1 MKFKQFS
8 KAIKKQ
14 FDKMTQQG
22 KLYKTNTSKDE
33 IWDTYLKSF
42 SEGTNPIYRERTVH
56 DCNCCK
62 NFIRDVGNAVIIN
75 DDYSLTSIW
84 DIKINDETYQAVA
97 DIMSQYV
104 KSKEI
109 ARIYTHFQK
118 KVGLEKNIQLLDD
131 NSTITWNH
139 FHCEIPNEYVTQ
151 NGGEAI
157 GKADAIVK
165 VFKRGVLEITPNALN
180 DVIDLIE
187 DNNLYR
193 GQEHLNNL
201 KSFKRL
207 QNKFRKC
214 NSENFFWKHYKEQ
227 GSTIRNSVI
236 GTLLVDLSEGKPL
249 EIAVKSFEDKVS
261 GANYKRPK
269 ALVTPAMK
277 QNALKKIKELG
288 LEDSL
293 SRRHAK
299 PEDVSINDV
308 IFADRGT
315 AKVMKGELES
325 LLDVKPKSNTKGNT
339 EITIEDFIKD
349 VVPNATKI
357 EALVENKHSGNFV
370 NILAPIHEN
379 APSILQWDSNFTWSY
394 NGNFA
399 DSTMKERVKD
409 AGGRVDGFLRFTNS
423 WNHNNNNNS
432 LMDLHVFLPTHSGHN
447 NGVHNDYGNNN
458 RVGWNH
464 RKHHQTGG
472 IQDVD
477 YTNAAP
483 NNYIPIENITFPDK
497 SKLPIGVYEFKIH
510 NWAKREKYTGF
521 KAEIEANGELFEYD
535 YQKDIQHKEWVHVA
549 SAYFDGENFTFTH
562 HLPVGSSSKEIYNLN
577 TNEYH
582 KVSMMMLSPNHWNGQ
597 EIGNKHYM
605 FILDGA
611 KNPDTTRG
619 YYNEFLSKDLHNE
632 RKAFDFIADKM
643 QVEPDDEQLC
653 GLGFS
658 STLRAELNVKVDG
671 RPYTIKF

>member
-1 MKFKQFS
+1 MDFKQFS

-22 KLYKTNTSKDE
+22 KLYKTNTTRDD

-42 SEGTNPIYRERTVH
+42 PEGTNPIYKERTVH

-84 DIKINDETYQAVA
+84 DIKIDDDTYQVVTDA
-97 DIMSQYV
+97 MSQYV
-104 KSKEI
+104 KGKEI

-118 KVGLEKNIQLLDD
+118 KVGLEKNIQLLDN
-131 NSTITWNH
+131 NSTVTWDH
-139 FHCEIPNEYVTQ
+139 FHCEIPSEYVTQ
-151 NGGEAI
+151 NGGEII
-157 GKADAIVK
+157 GKAEAMVK
-165 VFKRGVLEITPNALN
+165 VFKRGVLEITPNAIN

-193 GQEHLNNL
+193 GQEHLSNL

-207 QNKFRKC
+207 QDKYRKY
-214 NSENFFWKHYKEQ
+214 NSENFFWRHYKEQ

-261 GANYKRPK
+261 GSNYKRPK

-293 SRRHAK
+293 SRRHAR

-308 IFADRGT
+308 IFADRDT
-315 AKVMKGELES
+315 SKVMKGELES

-357 EALVENKHSGNFV
+357 EALVENKHSCNFV
-370 NILAPIHEN
+370 NILAPAHED
-379 APSILQWDSNFTWSY
+379 APSILQWGSNFTWSY

-409 AGGRVDGFLRFTNS
+409 AGGKVDGVLRFS
-423 WNHNNNNNS
+423 IQWNEELEDRSNDLDAHCKDNNNNNC
-432 LMDLHVFLPTHSGHN
+432 HIF
-447 NGVHNDYGNNN
+447 YGKKK
-458 RVGWNH
+458 GCD
-464 RKHHQTGG
+464 GG
-472 IQDVD
+472 ELDVD
-477 YTNAAP
+477 IQRPGSKVAV
-483 NNYIPIENITFPDK
+483 ENITWQ
-497 SKLPIGVYEFKIH
+497 SLPKDGEYKFYVNNYLGVNK
-510 NWAKREKYTGF
+510 KGF
-521 KAEIEANGELFEYD
+521 RAEIELNGDIYEFDYD
-535 YQKDIQHKEWVHVA
+535 KPVTSDVTVGIVEIKNGKMTL
-549 SAYFDGENFTFTH
+549 DTK
-562 HLPVGSSSKEIYNLN
+562 LPVGSSSKEIYNLN

-582 KVSMMMLSPNHWNGQ
+582 KVSIMMLSPNHWNGK

-643 QVEPDDEQLC
+643 QVESDDDEQLC

>member
-97 DIMSQYV
+97 DAMSQYV
-104 KSKEI
+104 KDKEI

-131 NSTITWNH
+131 NSTITWDH
-139 FHCEIPNEYVTQ
+139 FHCEIPSEYITQ
-151 NGGEAI
+151 NGGEI
-157 GKADAIVK
+157 ISKAEAMVK
-165 VFKRGVLEITPNALN
+165 VFKRGILEITPNTIN
-180 DVIDLIE
+180 DVIDLVE
-187 DNNLYR
+187 NDNLYR
-193 GQEHLNNL
+193 GQEHLSNL

-207 QNKFRKC
+207 QDKYRKC

-236 GTLLVDLSEGKPL
+236 GTLLVDLSEGKQL

-261 GANYKRPK
+261 GSNYKRPK

-325 LLDVKPKSNTKGNT
+325 LLDVKTKSNTKGNT

-409 AGGRVDGFLRFTNS
+409 AGGKVDGVLRFS
-423 WNHNNNNNS
+423 IQWNEELEDREN
-432 LMDLHVFLPTHSGHN
+432 DLD
-447 NGVHNDYGNNN
+447 VHCKNTKGCHIYYNKKRGCDCG
-458 RVGWNH
+458 
-464 RKHHQTGG
+464 KL
-472 IQDVD
+472 DVD
-477 YTNAAP
+477 IRRPGSKVAV
-483 NNYIPIENITFPDK
+483 ENITWQSIPKDDEYKFYVNNFSGVNKKGFRAEIELNGD
-497 SKLPIGVYEFKIH
+497 VYEFDYDKPVTSNVTVGIVEIK
-510 NWAKREKYTGF
+510 NGKMTLDAK
-521 KAEIEANGELFEYD
+521 
-535 YQKDIQHKEWVHVA
+535 
-549 SAYFDGENFTFTH
+549 
-562 HLPVGSSSKEIYNLN
+562 LPVGSSSKEIYNLN

-582 KVSMMMLSPNHWNGQ
+582 KVSMMMLSPNHWNDQ

-658 STLRAELNVKVDG
+658 STLRAKLNVKVDG

>member
-42 SEGTNPIYRERTVH
+42 PEGTNPIYKERTVH

-84 DIKINDETYQAVA
+84 DIEINDETYQTVA
-97 DIMSQYV
+97 DAMSQYV

-165 VFKRGVLEITPNALN
+165 VFKRGVLEITPNAIN
-180 DVIDLIE
+180 DVIDLVE

-193 GQEHLNNL
+193 GQEHLSNL
-201 KSFKRL
+201 KAFKKL
-207 QNKFRKC
+207 QDEYRKC

-236 GTLLVDLSEGKPL
+236 GTLLVDLSEGKQL

-261 GANYKRPK
+261 GSNYKRPK

-315 AKVMKGELES
+315 AKAMKGELES
-325 LLDVKPKSNTKGNT
+325 LLDVKPKSNTKGNI
-339 EITIEDFIKD
+339 EISIEEFIEDI
-349 VVPNATKI
+349 VPNATKI
-357 EALVENKHSGNFV
+357 EALVENKHSSNFV
-370 NILAPIHEN
+370 NILAPVHEN

-394 NGNFA
+394 NGNFT

-409 AGGRVDGFLRFTNS
+409 AGGKVDGILRFS
-423 WNHNNNNNS
+423 IQWNEELEDRSN
-432 LMDLHVFLPTHSGHN
+432 DLDAHCENTRGCHIYFADKKGC
-447 NGVHNDYGNNN
+447 D
-458 RVGWNH
+458 
-464 RKHHQTGG
+464 GG
-472 IQDVD
+472 ELDVD
-477 YTNAAP
+477 IQRPGSKVAV
-483 NNYIPIENITFPDK
+483 ENITWQSIPEDGEYKFFVHNF
-497 SKLPIGVYEFKIH
+497 SGVNKKGFRAEVELNGEIYEFDYNKQVTSDVTVGIVEIK
-510 NWAKREKYTGF
+510 NGKMILDAK
-521 KAEIEANGELFEYD
+521 
-535 YQKDIQHKEWVHVA
+535 
-549 SAYFDGENFTFTH
+549 
-562 HLPVGSSSKEIYNLN
+562 LPVGSSSKEIYNLN

-619 YYNEFLSKDLHNE
+619 YYNEFLRKDLHNE